1 MAGKPG
7 SKLKLLYLLDI
18 FWHYSDD
25 EHVLTAKQ
33 LCERLEDYGV
43 QAERK
48 SIYTDINTLT
58 EFGLDII
65 NAKSP
70 HRGFFMAS
78 RQYEV
83 AEIRLLIDAVQA
95 ANFISNKKTQ
105 ALQDKLYRLVSQ
117 GQAEVIKNQVF
128 LENRLKCDNE
138 ELYYIIDTINKAI
151 KQGMQIEFAY
161 KKRRL
166 TKRMT
171 TSNEKKIFTVNPYA
185 LIWINDRYYLI
196 CNNPKYDNLMH
207 TRLDRM
213 KTIKTLEEKSRN
225 FSEVS
230 EYRDVFDATDYVSKM
245 FNMFSGEVQKI
256 ELRCSNTI
264 IDEILDRFGCE
275 IPLRADG
282 DEHFVI
288 KVEAAVSEGLISW
301 ILQYGASIKVK
312 SPKTLANQVKENLKQ
327 VLSLYEN
334 A

>member
-7 SKLKLLYLLDI
+7 SKFKLLCLLDI
-18 FWHYSDD
+18 FWHYSDE

-48 SIYTDINTLT
+48 SIYTDIATLSD
-58 EFGLDII
+58 FGLDII

-70 HRGFFMAS
+70 NRGFFLAS
-78 RQYEV
+78 RQYEI

-95 ANFISNKKTQ
+95 ANFISSKKTKL
-105 ALQDKLYRLVSQ
+105 LQDKLYRLVSR
-117 GQAEVIKNQVF
+117 GQAETIKSQIF

-151 KQGMQIEFAY
+151 KQGVQIEFTY
-161 KKRRL
+161 KKRKL

-171 TSNEKKIFTVNPYA
+171 TSSEKKVFTVNPYA

-213 KTIKTLEEKSRN
+213 KKVKILEEKARS
-225 FSEVS
+225 FAEVS
-230 EYRDVFDATDYVSKM
+230 EYRDVFDATEYASKM
-245 FNMFSGEVQKI
+245 FNMFSGEVQQI

-264 IDEILDRFGCE
+264 IDEILDRFGSK
-275 IPLRADG
+275 IPLKADG
-282 DEHFVI
+282 DGHFII
-288 KVEAAVSEGLISW
+288 KVQAAVSEGLVSW
-301 ILQYGASIKVK
+301 ILQYGASIKVN
-312 SPKTLANQVKENLKQ
+312 SPKSLADEVEENIRR
-327 VLSLYEN
+327 VLRLYECV
-334 A
+334 